1 MRASPEET
9 ELFPVAD
16 LQPKPTTKEI
26 LQRVHGRWRRKD
38 TDAVDQIVGYLV
50 SGDPAYIT
58 SHNEARLWIRKVER
72 DELLEEIVRFYSN
85 APKRGALS
93 PPKLLN

>member
-9 ELFPVAD
+9 RLFPVAD

-26 LQRVHGRWRRKD
+26 LRRVHQALEEKGYR
-38 TDAVDQIVGYLV
+38 AVDQIVGYLV

-58 SHNEARLWIRKVER
+58 SHKDARLWIRQVER
-72 DELLEEIVRFYSN
+72 DELLEEIVRFYLDH
-85 APKRGALS
+85 A
-93 PPKLLN
+93 

>member
-9 ELFPVAD
+9 RLFPVAD

-26 LQRVHGRWRRKD
+26 LKRVHEALHEKGYR
-38 TDAVDQIVGYLV
+38 AVDQIVGYLV

-58 SHNEARLWIRKVER
+58 SHNEARVWIRKVER
-72 DELLEEIVRFYSN
+72 DELLEEIVRFYLDH
-85 APKRGALS
+85 A
-93 PPKLLN
+93 